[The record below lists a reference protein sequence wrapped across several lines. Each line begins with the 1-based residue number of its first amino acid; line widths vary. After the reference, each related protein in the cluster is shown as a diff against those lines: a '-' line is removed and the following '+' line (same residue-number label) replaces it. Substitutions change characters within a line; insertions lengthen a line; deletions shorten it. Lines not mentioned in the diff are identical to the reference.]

1 MSLREEI
8 TKNLHLL
15 ILRYDADGEDRIN
28 IEGTSIAII
37 NKVLDAA
44 WPDIKTMQQALLEI
58 RHAQNAGPG
67 WYTNGEPGLKKQVR
81 LWLDKGL
88 KASESLNKLRG
99 E

>member
-1 MSLREEI
+1 MNLLEKTEHIIEFGGTYQGVPSNIKDAIEI
-8 TKNLHLL
+8 RDLW
-15 ILRYDADGEDRIN
+15 
-28 IEGTSIAII
+28 
-37 NKVLDAA
+37 LDAA
-44 WPDIKTMQQALLEI
+44 WPDILTMQQALLEI

-99 E
+99 ES